1 MSGESYD
8 GYGHVKQLSANT
20 TQEELV
26 QLYSA
31 WSKTYDKV
39 NIGQFTWCM
48 DFDIHMYLLEYHC
61 NLTNWFLN
69 QITESA
75 SDVLVIALKV
85 YNQ

>member
-48 DFDIHMYLLEYHC
+48 DFDIHMYL
-61 NLTNWFLN
+61 
-69 QITESA
+69 
-75 SDVLVIALKV
+75 
-85 YNQ
+85 